1 MSMASASIP
10 INNTALENLVKCA
23 ICLDYYNDPRCL
35 PCSHTF
41 CYQCIDKLCEEG
53 IGQCPMRDNSIF
65 FRHTIDKLP
74 VNRIAKDLV
83 DCLNKSSSSEIKCD
97 HCKQIL
103 SEFFCETCSKNYCT
117 ICLKLEHDINQF
129 ETHQI
134 NILITNNNNSNN
146 FCLEHNEEKLKYW
159 CNECGQLV
167 CSDCLLFNHKQHSF
181 ILLQDIADKTKNEF
195 NSSLQQ
201 INEMKINLEKLSSK
215 TTEVYYN
222 HYKIHR
228 QTKNHI
234 EQIINDLQSILEK
247 RKKYLIETIRSC
259 SEMT

>member
-1 MSMASASIP
+1 MASASIP